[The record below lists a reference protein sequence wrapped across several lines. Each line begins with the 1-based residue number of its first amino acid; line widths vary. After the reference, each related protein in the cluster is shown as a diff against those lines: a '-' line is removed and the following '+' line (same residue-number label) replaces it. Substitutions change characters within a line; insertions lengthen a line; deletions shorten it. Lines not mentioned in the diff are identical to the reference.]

1 MKKQTQEII
10 NSFKKNKLN
19 DLSMAQKILSVA
31 EPPIGCNANEII
43 KDDAIRMETVA
54 YFLYYYNLMELNIE
68 NFKKYSKPSNYD
80 KETIE
85 MIESQLFF
93 NKAEYDNAL
102 KKIRNFNSET
112 YENENEV
119 EI

>member
-10 NSFKKNKLN
+10 NSFKKNKLK
-19 DLSMAQKILSVA
+19 DLSMTQKIISVS
-31 EPPIGCNANEII
+31 EPSIGCNVNELII
-43 KDDAIRMETVA
+43 DDAKRMETVS

-80 KETIE
+80 KETME
-85 MIESQLFF
+85 MVESQLLF
-93 NKAEYDNAL
+93 NKSEYDNAL
-102 KKIRNFNSET
+102 KKIKNFNTEN

-119 EI
+119 NI